1 MIVLD
6 IANVNVKKQKHRHQQ
21 RDEQFITMKCKGFKK
36 DRRSLTNDKIDEVAG
51 KQSKVLI
58 VHYLH
63 FANNLLLVDC
73 IDFIMMVVSCSTHQL
88 PIVLV
93 LFVLNS
99 VSVGGS
105 CD

>member
-6 IANVNVKKQKHRHQQ
+6 IANVNVMKQKHKQQQ
-21 RDEQFITMKCKGFKK
+21 RDEPFITMKCKGFKK
-36 DRRSLTNDKIDEVAG
+36 DGRSPREDKIDEVTG
-51 KQSKVLI
+51 KQSQVLI

-63 FANNLLLVDC
+63 FTNNLLLVDC
-73 IDFIMMVVSCSTHQL
+73 VGLIMMVVLCSMHQL

-93 LFVLNS
+93 LFVLKT
-99 VSVGGS
+99 VPVGRS